1 MWEKKMVFT
10 KSGTLFTGRRK
21 SAIAQVK
28 IIAGAG
34 DFYINGIS
42 ASEYMQGN
50 HISLGGMEAPCKA
63 ISLEKKYDIVVKV
76 EGGGLVG
83 QSQAI
88 QLGVARALSTLET
101 SYRTILKEKGFLR
114 RDSRC
119 KERRK
124 YGLKKARKAPQFSKR

>member
-1 MWEKKMVFT
+1 MIFKE
-10 KSGTLFTGRRK
+10 SGTPFIGRRK
-21 SAIAQVK
+21 SAIAQVRVVE
-28 IIAGAG
+28 GG
-34 DFYINGIS
+34 GEFRINGIP
-42 ASEYMQGN
+42 AADYMQCN
-50 HISLGGMEAPCKA
+50 HISLGRIEAPCKA
-63 ISLEKKYDIVVKV
+63 VSLERKYDIIVKV

-83 QSQAI
+83 QAQAI

-101 SYRTILKEKGFLR
+101 SYRAVLKEKGFLR